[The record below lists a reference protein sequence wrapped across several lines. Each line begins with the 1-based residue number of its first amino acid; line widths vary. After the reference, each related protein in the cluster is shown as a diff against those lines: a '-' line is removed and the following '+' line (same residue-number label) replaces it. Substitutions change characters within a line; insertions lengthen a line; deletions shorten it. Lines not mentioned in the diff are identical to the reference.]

1 MNFYVVEDYRVDS
14 RTVST
19 DKEFCVLKWDEWDD
33 FGFKTQFHLR
43 YVKNNQVTDLGAIKI
58 AFIEDSTKIFNF
70 NKHISKKFS
79 KLDEKYFSI
88 GGSGKYYQRINSLNN
103 RTRRK
108 ILIGLNDLAFNIDRF
123 NELYQ
128 KDMAVLN
135 SSLMREYFVDEIRG
149 KYNRL
154 AHGKPEL
161 TEFSFSFE
169 YFNDENRQVHVS
181 FEVSPNS
188 LPPTNLHV
196 VIGSNG
202 VGKTNFLNKI
212 LKYFFSKDLGLT
224 KVIYFSYSPFDKPF
238 QGIKEEEIVNYDYA
252 FHGLLKSPFN
262 NSENTLLGG
271 LDLEKQ
277 FLDSFIECM
286 KSVSKTHRWIEML
299 KILTKNDHYLTDI
312 FSYILEDEESEIDS
326 NKILDVYRLL
336 STGHKII
343 IKSLT
348 HLVNSVTEKSLIL
361 YDEPETYLHPPL
373 ISAYLRA
380 MSWLLIDRNVIGILT
395 THSPIILQEVPKICV
410 WKILRRGNIFNA
422 LRLETETF
430 GENISLLNYEV
441 FNLTA
446 SNSSFID
453 LLETE
458 LRKII
463 KECQTKTNIEI
474 FNQVISTF
482 NGELGTEARSHL
494 MKSIKKIK
502 AEVDNEK
509 N

>member
-1 MNFYVVEDYRVDS
+1 MNFYVVDDYRVDS
-14 RTVST
+14 RKVST
-19 DKEFCVLKWDEWDD
+19 DKEYCVLKWDDWDD
-33 FGFKTQFHLR
+33 FGYKTQFHLR
-43 YVKNNQVTDLGAIKI
+43 YVKNGEVTDLGAIKI
-58 AFIEDSTKIFNF
+58 AFVEDSPKIFHF
-70 NKHISKKFS
+70 NQHVSKKFS
-79 KLDEKYFSI
+79 KIDEKFFSM
-88 GGSGKYYQRINSLNN
+88 GGSGKYYQRIRSLNN
-103 RTRRK
+103 KTRRR
-108 ILIGLNDLAFNIDRF
+108 ILSSLNDLAFDLEKF
-123 NELYQ
+123 NSLYE
-128 KDMAVLN
+128 KNLPVLHT
-135 SSLMREYFVDEIRG
+135 SLMREFFADEIRG

-154 AHGKPEL
+154 ANGKPEL

-169 YFNDENRQVHVS
+169 YFNDENRQVNVS
-181 FEVSPNS
+181 FDVTPNS

-212 LKYFFSKDLGLT
+212 LKHFFTKDLGLT

-238 QGIKEEEIVNYDYA
+238 QGIMEADIIDYDYA

-262 NSENTLLGG
+262 NTENTLNGG
-271 LDLEKQ
+271 LDLERQ
-277 FLDSFIECM
+277 FLESFIECM
-286 KSVSKTHRWIEML
+286 KSISKTHRWIEML
-299 KILTKNDHYLTDI
+299 KILTKNDDYLTDI
-312 FSYILEDEESEIDS
+312 FSYILEDEESEINS
-326 NKILDVYRLL
+326 EKILEVYRLL
-336 STGHKII
+336 SIGHKII

-380 MSWLLIDRNVIGILT
+380 MSWLLIDRNAIGILT
-395 THSPIILQEVPKICV
+395 THSPIILQEVPKSCV
-410 WKILRRGNIFNA
+410 WKILRRGDVFNA

-458 LRKII
+458 VRKII
-463 KECQTKTNIEI
+463 KESRTQTNIEI
-474 FNQVISTF
+474 FNQVISIF
-482 NGELGTEARSHL
+482 KGELGTEARAHL
-494 MKSIKKIK
+494 MKSIKNIK
-502 AEVDNEK
+502 ADINDEK